1 MFAHQ
6 SQEQRLI
13 HLIIR
18 TPIVTY
24 YVVSYSLNEL
34 GMKIIMGSSFLNRRV
49 RKCAQTFCV
58 VNIKMN
64 VVSSNAIN
72 SDQINNSLLPCMGSR
87 ILEVFDTSNI
97 IIFNFM
103 KCTFVRYVS
112 LTMHVV
118 HWIHLNKN
126 QVRAYRHDSF
136 LNNVDCWFQ
145 WKLGKTKKI
154 SFSIWVIRFNMPCE
168 CCFWKWLAFH
178 RSRVI
183 KNVFLWS
190 HGGVGSTWKRFKVSS
205 DR

>member
-1 MFAHQ
+1 MLPHQ

-49 RKCAQTFCV
+49 RKCTQTFCV

-72 SDQINNSLLPCMGSR
+72 CDQINNSLLPCMGSR

-126 QVRAYRHDSF
+126 QVWTYRHDSF
-136 LNNVDCWFQ
+136 FNNVNC
-145 WKLGKTKKI
+145 
-154 SFSIWVIRFNMPCE
+154 
-168 CCFWKWLAFH
+168 
-178 RSRVI
+178 
-183 KNVFLWS
+183 
-190 HGGVGSTWKRFKVSS
+190 
-205 DR
+205 